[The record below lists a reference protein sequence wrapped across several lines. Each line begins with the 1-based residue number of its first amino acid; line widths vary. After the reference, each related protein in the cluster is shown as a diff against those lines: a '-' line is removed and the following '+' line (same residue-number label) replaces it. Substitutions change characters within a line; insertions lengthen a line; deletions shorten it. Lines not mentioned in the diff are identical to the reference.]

1 MPLGID
7 HDGRERL
14 EFIDGDVPVPPY
26 PAWAQTDAELESVA
40 VLLRR
45 FHDASSSFDASGLRC
60 RLSLVDRLDDRA
72 DADLAIGEDV
82 RAQTTSM
89 DQPAEHALG
98 GEALQVGARLTQT
111 LA

>member
-1 MPLGID
+1 VTRRPALTGRPLRAARIAADPGD
-7 HDGRERL
+7 RSRPPWQMRASRANCPVPGTPDGRA
-14 EFIDGDVPVPPY
+14 FAG
-26 PAWAQTDAELESVA
+26 
-40 VLLRR
+40 
-45 FHDASSSFDASGLRC
+45 C

-82 RAQTTSM
+82 GAQATSM

-98 GEALQVGARLTQT
+98 GEALQVGARLTQP

>member
-26 PAWAQTDAELESVA
+26 PGAQTYAALESVA

-45 FHDASSSFDASGLRC
+45 FRDASSSFDASGLRC

>member
-1 MPLGID
+1 MTGASGWSSSTAKCPCRRIRP
-7 HDGRERL
+7 GRR
-14 EFIDGDVPVPPY
+14 P
-26 PAWAQTDAELESVA
+26 T
-40 VLLRR
+40 RR
-45 FHDASSSFDASGLRC
+45 SNQSLCCCPGFHDASLSFDASGLRC

-98 GEALQVGARLTQT
+98 GEALQVRARLTQP